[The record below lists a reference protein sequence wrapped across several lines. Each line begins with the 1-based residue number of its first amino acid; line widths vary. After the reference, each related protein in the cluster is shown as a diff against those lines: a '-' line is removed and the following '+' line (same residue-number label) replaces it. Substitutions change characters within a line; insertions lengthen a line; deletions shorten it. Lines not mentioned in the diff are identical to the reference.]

1 MDLEVS
7 EHNKQVHNDI
17 EEDIQRQ
24 GDGLFTCILR
34 IHNGKIVDYNVVEYS
49 NIKKYLKLKRIVLER
64 IL

>member
-7 EHNKQVHNDI
+7 EHNKKVHNDI

-24 GDGLFTCILR
+24 GNGLFTCILR